1 MRSKA
6 EARARALHR
15 REALGPEYRQEASHR
30 ISERL
35 RQEGEW
41 RDASVV
47 FLYCGYKDEVQT
59 AELMEAAFREGRQVF
74 LPKVVSDSGMVFV
87 QADPAEE
94 LVCGAYGIPE
104 PSMSGAPGAYVRPD
118 IIIVPCVAA
127 DRRGNR
133 IGHGKGY
140 YDRSLVKYGD
150 IPFVCLAYDCQLAD
164 EFETEDTD
172 IKMDMI
178 ITEKEIIRL

>member
-15 REALGPEYRQEASHR
+15 REALGPEYRQEASR
-30 ISERL
+30 GISERL
-35 RQEGEW
+35 RQEGVW
-41 RDASVV
+41 REASVV

-59 AELMEAAFREGRQVF
+59 AELMEAAFREGKRVF

-94 LVCGAYGIPE
+94 LVYGAYGIPE
-104 PSMSGAPGAYVRPD
+104 PSMTGNPGAEVRPD